1 VNPVDTHRRPIARR
15 GFTVVELLAVVA
27 VLGVLAALAIPAGLK
42 ALHRARQAKAMDDMK
57 DMATYIAGRLPTW
70 SSYPAVLT
78 IRRCPTC
85 PWEPYL
91 RKDPWGHAYVY
102 SSTGDGYEVRCL
114 GRDGLVSAG
123 ISRATRDRFDFD
135 IVLRDGIF
143 VNQPF

>member
-1 VNPVDTHRRPIARR
+1 MGAHRRPIARR
-15 GFTVVELLAVVA
+15 AFTLIELLAVVA
-27 VLGVLAALAIPAGLK
+27 VVGVLAAFAIPAGLK
-42 ALHRARQAKAMDDMK
+42 ALGRARQAKAMDDMK
-57 DMATYIAGRLPTW
+57 DMATYVASRLHMW

-78 IRRCPTC
+78 IRDCPTC

-91 RKDPWGHAYVY
+91 RKDPWGHVYVY
-102 SSTGDGYEVRCL
+102 SSAGESYEIRCL

-123 ISRATRDRFDFD
+123 ISRATRDRFDLD